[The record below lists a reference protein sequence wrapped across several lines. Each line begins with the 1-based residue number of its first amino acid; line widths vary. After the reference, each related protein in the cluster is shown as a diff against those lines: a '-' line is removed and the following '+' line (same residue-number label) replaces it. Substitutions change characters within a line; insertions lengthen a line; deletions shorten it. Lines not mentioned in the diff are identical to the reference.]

1 MIHCSFNPIP
11 AFDVGNSEGLAGNNR
26 QRTSSASCPA
36 KCVGIKMRWGMIGL
50 WHFPFS
56 PVAGSLCDL
65 TAAGDRRYFRACATP
80 NVFSNGL
87 TKPVPAC
94 VSGSIR
100 GRARAARRS
109 PGISSSRSIEETAVW
124 AAAFKPNMAYFEAM
138 GIEGIRLLED
148 LLAAMPEDVP
158 VILDAKR
165 SDIGETQKYY
175 AQGYFGGWNVD
186 AVTLNPFLGYDSIEP
201 FLDWEGKGIY
211 LLAVTSNAG
220 SADFQ
225 RQKLAD
231 GRSVFELVTALGER
245 AKAEGRK
252 TDVGY
257 VVGLTNAA
265 DVLEKIPDAPLL
277 VPGLGAQGGDL
288 ASLAAAARSAPD
300 VINVSRGI
308 LYAGDERGFG
318 ERAQDWA
325 EKIAAAYGK

>member
-1 MIHCSFNPIP
+1 MSRYAERLQERIEKTGSR
-11 AFDVGNSEGLAGNNR
+11 L
-26 QRTSSASCPA
+26 
-36 KCVGIKMRWGMIGL
+36 CVGLDPRPGEGGAA
-50 WHFPFS
+50 S
-56 PVAGSLCDL
+56 AGAFLKQ
-65 TAAGDRRYFRACATP
+65 
-80 NVFSNGL
+80 V
-87 TKPVPAC
+87 
-94 VSGSIR
+94 
-100 GRARAARRS
+100 
-109 PGISSSRSIEETAVW
+109 IEETSEYAAVY
-124 AAAFKPNMAYFEAM
+124 KPNMAYFEAM
-138 GIEGIRLLED
+138 GIEGIRLLEE
-148 LLAAMPEDVP
+148 LLAAMPVDVP

-201 FLDWEGKGIY
+201 FLDWPGKAIY

-225 RQKLAD
+225 QQILAD

-245 AKAEGRK
+245 AKSENRA

-265 DVLEKIPDAPLL
+265 NVLEKIPDAPLL

-288 ASLAAAARSAPD
+288 AALAAASRSAPD

-308 LYAGDERGFG
+308 LYAGDDRSFAA
-318 ERAQDWA
+318 RAKEWA
-325 EKIAAAYGK
+325 DKISASYQK

>member
-1 MIHCSFNPIP
+1 MQAADSMLFRKFLGNPVAQPKLQGMRYAERLQQRIHKTGSR
-11 AFDVGNSEGLAGNNR
+11 L
-26 QRTSSASCPA
+26 
-36 KCVGIKMRWGMIGL
+36 CVGLDPRPGEGGAS
-50 WHFPFS
+50 F
-56 PVAGSLCDL
+56 
-65 TAAGDRRYFRACATP
+65 
-80 NVFSNGL
+80 
-87 TKPVPAC
+87 
-94 VSGSIR
+94 
-100 GRARAARRS
+100 ARDFLKQV
-109 PGISSSRSIEETAVW
+109 IEETAVW

-148 LLAAMPEDVP
+148 LLAAMPDDVP

-165 SDIGETQKYY
+165 SDIGETQRYY
-175 AQGYFGGWNVD
+175 AQGYFSGWNVD

-231 GRSVFELVTALGER
+231 GRAVFELVTTLGER
-245 AKAEGRK
+245 ALAEGRK

-318 ERAQDWA
+318 ARAKDWA
-325 EKIAAAYGK
+325 EKIAAAFPA

>member
-1 MIHCSFNPIP
+1 MRYT
-11 AFDVGNSEGLAGNNR
+11 ERLQ
-26 QRTSSASCPA
+26 QRIQQTGSRL
-36 KCVGIKMRWGMIGL
+36 CVGLDPRPGDGGAKTARE
-50 WHFPFS
+50 F
-56 PVAGSLCDL
+56 L
-65 TAAGDRRYFRACATP
+65 TRVIA
-80 NVFSNGL
+80 
-87 TKPVPAC
+87 
-94 VSGSIR
+94 
-100 GRARAARRS
+100 
-109 PGISSSRSIEETAVW
+109 ETAPF

-148 LLAAMPEDVP
+148 LLKDMPGEVP

-175 AQGYFGGWNVD
+175 AQGYFAGWNVD

-201 FLDWEGKGIY
+201 FLDWDGKGVY
-211 LLAVTSNAG
+211 LLAVTSNPG

-225 RQKLAD
+225 RQALAD

-245 AKAEGRK
+245 ACADGRK

-265 DVLEKIPDAPLL
+265 DVLAKMPDSPLL

-288 ASLAAAARSAPD
+288 ASLAAAKRSAPD

-308 LYAGDERGFG
+308 LYAGDDLSFA
-318 ERAQDWA
+318 ERARTWA
-325 EKIAAAYGK
+325 DKIAAAYTA